1 MILTTRIIVLSET
14 SNHRSCRSASECS
27 CFRTHPSVWP
37 YLASIKISRC
47 YHGRFKQTNTHTH
60 THKRT
65 LLKTTAGCNYNYL
78 IQWTLYS
85 SEAIIVPHEIIW
97 IWYTG
102 RWLVGCHIWYS
113 QETTGRGPQPAQAP
127 PHCTSHR
134 PIFTILGEM
143 THAHKRAN
151 PIQCIMGATGQTS
164 GCGFGLTMI
173 RVFDWATVWWR
184 KYVWPYVKLFQQN
197 TGTWWTNGQTD
208 RQTDRQNCY
217 INIARQCAGW
227 RAIITMWYVHSP
239 PCLLL
244 IMPRIT
250 KWMFGY
256 IASCCSVYTERREV
270 TKRPSIIYRAPKYRD
285 DQHITGVVLVS
296 FIHYCH
302 SLVLFSAYLANK
314 RLHYRNL

>member
-1 MILTTRIIVLSET
+1 M
-14 SNHRSCRSASECS
+14 
-27 CFRTHPSVWP
+27 
-37 YLASIKISRC
+37 
-47 YHGRFKQTNTHTH
+47 
-60 THKRT
+60 
-65 LLKTTAGCNYNYL
+65 
-78 IQWTLYS
+78 
-85 SEAIIVPHEIIW
+85 PHEIIW

-208 RQTDRQNCY
+208 RQTDKIAISISRVSVLTRDNNDVVCTQSALFIANNAAHYQMDVWLHCVMLLCLY
-217 INIARQCAGW
+217 REARSHKTTIDNI
-227 RAIITMWYVHSP
+227 
-239 PCLLL
+239 PCSK
-244 IMPRIT
+244 IPR
-250 KWMFGY
+250 
-256 IASCCSVYTERREV
+256 
-270 TKRPSIIYRAPKYRD
+270 
-285 DQHITGVVLVS
+285 
-296 FIHYCH
+296 
-302 SLVLFSAYLANK
+302 
-314 RLHYRNL
+314 